1 MVFLSWL
8 VSGAWTCHRS
18 VVQIRHLYPPTELI
32 EIYNLRPIP
41 QPWHR
46 DKAQLSSKNWRHEG
60 PPTSTILLKNRL
72 FPDLTIWIYAEFYGD
87 FHCAI
92 EKFPSPSKWW
102 VISDLLF
109 YKKLVK
115 KNVEQK
121 KSNPLFYGQNFTEMK
136 IPGSKNWCIGTKSR
150 KKPIFDPIFFDIFI
164 EFFI

>member
-41 QPWHR
+41 RPLHR
-46 DKAQLSSKNWRHEG
+46 DKAQLSSKHWRYEG
-60 PPTSTILLKNRL
+60 PPTSAILLKNRL
-72 FPDLTIWIYAEFYGD
+72 FPGLTIWIYAEFYGD

-102 VISDLLF
+102 VISNLF
-109 YKKLVK
+109 FVVK
-115 KNVEQK
+115 EKCRK
-121 KSNPLFYGQNFTEMK
+121 KSNPLFYGQNFTENK
-136 IPGSKNWCIGTKSR
+136 IPGSKNWFIVTKSR
-150 KKPIFDPIFFDIFI
+150 KKEDLWPDFFDIVYIIFY
-164 EFFI
+164 